1 MEGKR
6 ILFIGGNYYPEPT
19 GIGKYNGEMVDILAG
34 MGYRCTV
41 ITSYPYYPFWKI
53 QEPYTKHSKWYKRE
67 FKFSP
72 TNLTNPIE
80 IYRCPQFVPHN
91 PNGKSRIILDLTF
104 FCFSFLK
111 VLELL
116 FRKKYDSVIAIAPCF
131 QIGLLGIFYKL
142 FTGAKFFYHIQDLQ
156 IDAAYELKMI
166 KSKFLIGML
175 LKIEKFILKKADVVS
190 SISVG
195 MIKKIN
201 EKYKREIILFP
212 NWVDVK
218 SFYPLEEK
226 MHLKNEFGLNQF
238 DKVVLYSGA
247 IGEKQGLENILY
259 VAQELNY
266 VANLKFIICG
276 AGPYKEKLKKM
287 ASGMQLK
294 NVVFLPIQPQEKLNN
309 LLNMADIHLVLQKAT
324 AADLVMPSK
333 LTTILSVGGLA
344 IVAAS
349 PGTNLHQ
356 LISGNGVGIIINPES
371 KNSLFHAIENVL
383 KNNCE
388 NIKRNAR
395 KYAEDF
401 LSIEIVFPK
410 YVSYMQV

>member
-1 MEGKR
+1 
-6 ILFIGGNYYPEPT
+6 
-19 GIGKYNGEMVDILAG
+19 
-34 MGYRCTV
+34 
-41 ITSYPYYPFWKI
+41 
-53 QEPYTKHSKWYKRE
+53 
-67 FKFSP
+67 
-72 TNLTNPIE
+72 
-80 IYRCPQFVPHN
+80 
-91 PNGKSRIILDLTF
+91 
-104 FCFSFLK
+104 
-111 VLELL
+111 
-116 FRKKYDSVIAIAPCF
+116 
-131 QIGLLGIFYKL
+131 
-142 FTGAKFFYHIQDLQ
+142 
-156 IDAAYELKMI
+156 
-166 KSKFLIGML
+166 
-175 LKIEKFILKKADVVS
+175 
-190 SISVG
+190 
-195 MIKKIN
+195 
-201 EKYKREIILFP
+201 
-212 NWVDVK
+212 VK